1 MHSGGAASQLSKV
14 FLCKSNMLS
23 FVINDFHAV
32 QGMNTSTQVVE
43 EISAI
48 DSGAAVSNPR
58 IKMARVTTSID
69 YKGAV

>member
-1 MHSGGAASQLSKV
+1 
-14 FLCKSNMLS
+14 MLS
-23 FVINDFHAV
+23 FVINDFLAI

-43 EISAI
+43 EISPI